1 MNDKRKRGAEHP
13 KATHSQEVVESV
25 VRLHEIG
32 KTPKWI
38 SETFNLNIN
47 TVKDWI
53 YRGVRAYA

>member
-13 KATHSQEVVESV
+13 KARHSQAVVENV